1 MPQWLIFQRAVRSV
15 TYIGQRSPIGLS
27 HKPGPDGSCPTLAHL
42 LRSAPVEEAAVT
54 SAIVS
59 TGRDHGPENRNL
71 SGGGQPPGS
80 SRDAPHGVKSFL
92 PEAPND
98 ATEPGAEFLDPVQ
111 RPSEIPLR
119 LLGPDGQRIPN
130 SEFDPMVS
138 DIAGQALVDLYED
151 MVVVRRIDTEGVA
164 LQRQGQV
171 GLWPPLRGQEAAQVG
186 SARALRADD
195 FVFTSYRE
203 NGVAYCRGVG
213 VDEMMPMWRGTA
225 ASGWNPYEFGM
236 APPAVIIGAQTL
248 HATGYAMGCVKDGVD
263 SVAVAYFGD
272 GATSQGDANEAM
284 VFAAAFAAPVIFLCQ
299 NNHWAISEPVSLVAR
314 RPIAD
319 RAPGFGIP
327 SLRVDG
333 NDVLAMM
340 AATRWALGRARRGEG
355 PSYIEAVTFRMGP
368 HTTSD
373 DPSRYVDPHEY
384 DEWLQLDPI
393 VRVERYLDQNGM
405 LDARDAASQKADAVA
420 ADLRRA
426 CLELPD
432 PRPLELF
439 DHVFT
444 EPTSRVLRQ
453 RSQYAAY
460 LDMLGLDVQGEER

>member
-1 MPQWLIFQRAVRSV
+1 MRSHAPRQWLIFQPAVRSV
-15 TYIGQRSPIGLS
+15 TYVGQRSPISLS
-27 HKPGPDGSCPTLAHL
+27 HKPGLDGSCLTLAHL

-59 TGRDHGPENRNL
+59 TGRVQGPENR
-71 SGGGQPPGS
+71 
-80 SRDAPHGVKSFL
+80 
-92 PEAPND
+92 EPN
-98 ATEPGAEFLDPVQ
+98 ATEAATEFLDPVQ
-111 RPSEIPLR
+111 SPAETPLR
-119 LLGPDGQRIPN
+119 LLGPDGRRIPN
-130 SEFDPMVS
+130 DDFDPWVS
-138 DIAGQALVDLYED
+138 DITAERLAELYED
-151 MVVVRRIDTEGVA
+151 MVVVRRIDSEGIA

-171 GLWPPLRGQEAAQVG
+171 GLWPPLRGQEAAQIG
-186 SARALRADD
+186 SARALRSDD

-203 NGVAYCRGVG
+203 NAVAYCRGVG
-213 VDEMMPMWRGTA
+213 VEEMMPMWRGTA
-225 ASGWNPYEFGM
+225 ASGWDPYEFGM

-248 HATGYAMGCVKDGVD
+248 HATGYAMGCAKDGAD

-272 GATSQGDANEAM
+272 GATSQGDVSEAM
-284 VFAAAFAAPVIFLCQ
+284 VFAAAFRAPVIFLCQ

-314 RPIAD
+314 RPLAD

-327 SLRVDG
+327 SIRVDG

-340 AATRWALGRARRGEG
+340 AATRWALDRARRGDG
-355 PSYIEAVTFRMGP
+355 PSYIEAVTYRMGP

-373 DPSRYVDPHEY
+373 DPSRYADPAEH

-393 VRVERYLDQNGM
+393 ARVERNLELNG
-405 LDARDAASQKADAVA
+405 LHSVHEVASRTADAVA

-460 LDMLGLDVQGEER
+460 LDMLGEER